1 MAPLNQLLGD
11 LLKNFGL
18 ERVHVSGTGFVPNF
32 SKGIRV
38 SGANVS
44 SAELAALDVTAGTQ
58 TASKAVVLDAD
69 KEFGGGKLS
78 RFVHS
83 IIAASTSNAATT
95 LTAFSNGTVTLPVLE
110 AGDRVRVR
118 GTITIPTGAG
128 TTTFRLTVAIGGQL
142 ILDSTA
148 LANATT
154 GDVHTFDVEFTLRT
168 VHASTGTGYAGGLA
182 SGLAAAT
189 PYSLGLG
196 TAVTSLASSAAMDVV
211 VSGVFGAGSQS
222 ALLQQLDISVN

>member
-18 ERVHVSGTGFVPNF
+18 ERIHVDGTGFVPNF

-83 IIAASTSNAATT
+83 IIAASTSNAATE

-110 AGDRVRVR
+110 AGDRVRIR
-118 GTITIPTGAG
+118 AAIAIPTGAG
-128 TTTFRLTVAIGGQL
+128 TTTFRYTVAIGGQ
-142 ILDSTA
+142 IIIDSTA
-148 LANATT
+148 LANATA
-154 GDVHTFDVEFTLRT
+154 DDYHVIDAEFVLRT
-168 VHASTGTGYAGGLA
+168 VHASTGTGYV
-182 SGLAAAT
+182 SGITSGVADESAYT
-189 PYSLGLG
+189 VPIVG
-196 TAVTSLASSAAMDVV
+196 AVTSLASNAAMAVV

-222 ALLQQLDISVN
+222 ATLQLLDISVN